1 MLQSGDPHVGTS
13 YDPGWRPMVLEL
25 IPWLVAMAFLIGCS
39 AFFSASEAALFSL
52 RPVDR
57 RSLLDGSTSERTAAT
72 LLNDPER
79 LLSAVLFWNLV
90 TNIAYFALAS
100 IVENR
105 LPQNSPLVW
114 PLRISS
120 LLLIIFF
127 SEMLPKTV
135 AVLMSRQ
142 LSAACSLPLSVLI
155 KLVDPLMTSLRVV
168 MQASRRL
175 LWPSFK
181 SEEVLASADLERAI
195 ELSTTDAKLL
205 KGEQTVL
212 RNIVALSELRA
223 DESMRPANQLQ
234 RFCPPVAI
242 SDLEGARTR
251 SGYLFLTEQ
260 DSENI
265 ANAVRL
271 DSLWS
276 IHPDHLEAAA
286 EPVVYVPWCCSLA
299 DVTVQ
304 MLNGDR
310 EVAVVVNEWG
320 ESVGALTMDDI
331 MDVVFTAN
339 TSRSQRLL
347 KREPITQIKPE
358 LWQATGMTNLRR
370 MAEYFR
376 QELPETHNQTLGGII
391 QEELQRMP
399 EQGDSCTWGK
409 FHFEVLQS
417 EPDGGFLVNIRRSAE
432 DTEL

>member
-1 MLQSGDPHVGTS
+1 
-13 YDPGWRPMVLEL
+13 MVLEL
-25 IPWLVAMAFLIGCS
+25 IPWLVAMVLLIGCS

-52 RPVDR
+52 RPADR
-57 RSLLDGSTSERTAAT
+57 RSLLNGSTPERTAAS

-105 LPQNSPLVW
+105 LPQNSSLVW

-142 LSAACSLPLSVLI
+142 LSAACSLPLSFMI
-155 KLVDPLMTSLRVV
+155 NLVDPLMPSLRMV
-168 MQASRRL
+168 MLASRRL
-175 LWPSFK
+175 FWPGFE

-205 KGEQTVL
+205 EGEQTVL

-223 DESMRPANQLQ
+223 DESMRPATQLQ

-242 SDLEGARTR
+242 SDLEGTKTR

-265 ANAVRL
+265 ASAVRL

-299 DVTVQ
+299 DATGQ
-304 MLNGDR
+304 MLTGDR

-331 MDVVFTAN
+331 LDVVFTSN
-339 TSRSQRLL
+339 PSRSQRLL
-347 KREPITQIKPE
+347 KREPITQIQPE

-370 MAEYFR
+370 LAEYFER
-376 QELPETHNQTLGGII
+376 ELPETHNQTLGGVM

-399 EQGDSCTWGK
+399 EQGDSCTWGE
-409 FHFEVLQS
+409 FHFEVLDAD
-417 EPDGGFLVNIRRSAE
+417 PDGGFLVNIRRFTE
-432 DTEL
+432 DLES